1 MSKDSVDTLK
11 AVLFLILIFAGA
23 ALVGLFVLD
32 GWYAYG
38 KGLPFIGTLP
48 GYRPPNTVQMLS
60 FARPLS
66 VVSGC
71 WLIAVGGALLLRSA
85 YIDHMLQIFAKALS
99 MIAGAY
105 LGIIAGHWA
114 YLRMTRAGDVDP
126 DGLTRIGIIFAA
138 ATLVA
143 MLLRIETLRGRSWL
157 RFVLAAALILF
168 APLLLVTGP

>member
-1 MSKDSVDTLK
+1 MSKDSIDTLK

-23 ALVGLFVLD
+23 ALVGLFILEF
-32 GWYAYG
+32 WATYG
-38 KGLPFIGTLP
+38 KALPFIGTLP

-60 FARPLS
+60 FARPLA

-71 WLIAVGGALLLRSA
+71 WLVATGGALLLRSP

-105 LGIIAGHWA
+105 LGIIGGHWA
-114 YLRMTRAGDVDP
+114 YLRMTRSGDVDSES
-126 DGLTRIGIIFAA
+126 LVRLAIVFIV

-143 MLLRIETLRGRSWL
+143 MLLRIESLRARTWL